1 MAHLD
6 IVFGRYFGSSILTD
20 VMSDFR
26 VDDII
31 YVNLPLYH
39 TAGGTLGMG
48 QMIVNG
54 KTVVLARKFSA
65 RQFWKDC
72 IKNKC
77 TVSQRYLYMY
87 MPLIGSTVFPF
98 PSTLFIYVP
107 FHFLPSI
114 ASQCVY

>member
-1 MAHLD
+1 MAHLG

-48 QMIVNG
+48 QMIING

-72 IKNKC
+72 IKNEAP
-77 TVSQRYLYMY
+77 TVHGLAANKFTKQNAL
-87 MPLIGSTVFPF
+87 
-98 PSTLFIYVP
+98 
-107 FHFLPSI
+107 H
-114 ASQCVY
+114 A

>member
-20 VMSDFR
+20 VMSDFC

-77 TVSQRYLYMY
+77 TVRQRYLYMY

-98 PSTLFIYVP
+98 PSTLFILYP
-107 FHFLPSI
+107 FTSCL
-114 ASQCVY
+114 V